1 MVFLKDRTQS
11 VKVHRE
17 NSQVFYSVS
26 TEVEGG
32 VPQGTILGP
41 TLFNIYINNAPQSV
55 KNKMNLYANDLKII
69 SPAKRTKEQALLQA
83 DLDKL
88 SDWAKFRRLE
98 FNIKKCRTIH
108 FDRKNMRDLISYA

>member
-1 MVFLKDRTQS
+1 MVFLKDRMQS
-11 VKVHRE
+11 IKVQGE

-26 TEVEGG
+26 TEVESG

-69 SPAKRTKEQALLQA
+69 SPAKESQRA
-83 DLDKL
+83 
-88 SDWAKFRRLE
+88 S
-98 FNIKKCRTIH
+98 
-108 FDRKNMRDLISYA
+108 LITS